1 LFRILLGIDTT
12 SSDPGANRVPAAIVA
27 RVPPSVSSSIFQPS
41 IATGVSPAL

>member
-1 LFRILLGIDTT
+1 MLLGIGTT
-12 SSDPGANRVPAAIVA
+12 SSDPGASSVPGAIVT